1 MNTIDLNHIA
11 RTAKVEPCERQVEFT
26 GPDDPIYPT
35 PLRLAT
41 ATAGV
46 LGLIAAA
53 IDDISVLQGGRQQR
67 ISIDRVHAL
76 LTISS
81 LWLLKVD
88 GDPALQKFTPAQIP
102 GDGIYR
108 CRDGRFVH
116 LMNAFPHLTEATLKT
131 LDCSAETISDVVAR
145 HDSPDLEARLVEAG
159 LPGVVLRDHDTWLAT
174 AQGTLLRDAPAVTIT
189 RVADAPPV
197 PLPAPLPE
205 KPMPLYGLRMLD
217 ATRVLAGPTCARTLA
232 AFGADVLHVGAPAT
246 VDLVAAQ
253 ADTGH
258 GKRRADLDLRTS
270 TGETTMW
277 RLIDEADVFSQSYR
291 ANSLAKRG
299 FGVDAVVERRPGI
312 IYVTETAY
320 GNFGPWQTKRGFDS
334 NIQAATGILGLHENA
349 APPAAN
355 DAIPMAMN
363 DYCTGY
369 WGAYGVLEA
378 LRRRAKEG
386 GSWHVEVSLAQTARW
401 LMRLGLVA
409 VNPSCDSRRALV
421 DLAETY
427 TEYLPSAYGELGR
440 LKFPIQ
446 FSETTPRWSAPV
458 LPGTHQPEWID

>member
-1 MNTIDLNHIA
+1 LS
-11 RTAKVEPCERQVEFT
+11 

-46 LGLIAAA
+46 LGLVAAA
-53 IDDISVLQGGRQQR
+53 VDDISVLQGGAPQR

-81 LWLLKVD
+81 LWLLTVD
-88 GDPALQKFTPAQIP
+88 GNPALQKFTPTQIP

-108 CRDGRFVH
+108 CRDGRFIH
-116 LMNAFPHLTEATLKT
+116 LMNAFPHLTEATLSA
-131 LDCSAETISDVVAR
+131 LDCRAETISDAIAQR
-145 HDSPDLEARLVEAG
+145 DSHDLEARLVEAG
-159 LPGVVLRDHDTWLAT
+159 LPGTVLRDHDTWLAT
-174 AQGTLLRDAPAVTIT
+174 EQGRLLRDAPAVTIT
-189 RVADAPPV
+189 RIADAPPI
-197 PLPAPLPE
+197 PLPVPQSEGPLP
-205 KPMPLYGLRMLD
+205 LSGLRMLD
-217 ATRVLAGPTCARTLA
+217 VTRVLAGPVCARTLA
-232 AFGADVLHVGAPAT
+232 GFGADVLHLGAPGS

-258 GKRRADLDLRTS
+258 GKRRADLDLLTS
-270 TGETTMW
+270 TGRASMW
-277 RLIDEADVFSQSYR
+277 RLIEGADVFSQSYR
-291 ANSLAKRG
+291 ANSLAGRG
-299 FGVDAVVERRPGI
+299 FGVDAVAARKPGI
-312 IYVTETAY
+312 VYVTETAY
-320 GNFGPWQTKRGFDS
+320 GNFGPWQAKRGFDS
-334 NIQAATGILGLHENA
+334 NVQAATGILELHGDA
-349 APPAAN
+349 SAPAEPERM
-355 DAIPMAMN
+355 PMAMN

-378 LRRRAKEG
+378 LQRRATEG

-409 VNPSCDSRRALV
+409 GNAGRSRQTLV

-440 LKFPIQ
+440 LKFPVQ

-458 LPGTHQPEWID
+458 LPGTHQPEWTN